1 MCVYESLHIVK
12 VTAMLSKTLKLWQR
26 CDIMNY
32 VFDTE
37 WYTVFEKQG
46 ILLMKMKLGCSQTEI
61 NSMEY
66 FCSIIKQKLL
76 YGDLDVAW
84 S

>member
-1 MCVYESLHIVK
+1 
-12 VTAMLSKTLKLWQR
+12 
-26 CDIMNY
+26 MNY

-76 YGDLDVAW
+76 CGDLDVA
-84 S
+84 